1 MDPIEHHDANKEWTV
16 KKTLTIVLAATVLFV
31 LTAGGPAQAHTR
43 TASTKLTISVSD
55 STPDQGEKV
64 TFSGQLKSKW
74 KACKKNQKVHLYRG
88 QKRVETT
95 TTSSSGGYSFDKR
108 IRSNSNWTVKYEGR
122 RFGKH
127 PHVHRCKPS
136 KSETIRIRV

>member
-1 MDPIEHHDANKEWTV
+1 M
-16 KKTLTIVLAATVLFV
+16 KKTLTIVLAATMLFV
-31 LTAGGPAQAHTR
+31 LTASAPAQAHTR

-55 STPDQGEKV
+55 ATPDRGDKV

-74 KACKKNQKVHLYRG
+74 KACKKNQKVSLYRG
-88 QKRVETT
+88 KKRVETERT
-95 TTSSSGGYSFDKR
+95 TRSGRYSFDKR
-108 IRSNSNWTVKYEGR
+108 IRSNSNWTVKYKGR